1 MEPNQCE
8 RSESLVFDKGRSGTL
23 DSLSLERAVSRSS
36 QISESCGVSR
46 ATKRGFR
53 SWTSFQNSYELVG
66 IGEEN
71 DRRCLHNHMLHQM
84 EAKKSNRFVC
94 DFCRRKIV
102 QGELFWSCE
111 RCVWD
116 VCQACYAKGARFKA
130 GSEIELIQ
138 PFHHYRRHTSGI
150 IQEVIDD
157 SEGRHQ
163 QLLVTL
169 RHEDSPSE
177 ERLQREDFSKIR
189 VIEKS
194 QLNVRL
200 VVGVCL
206 IVAFF
211 LYGILDHHRL
221 SRLIS
226 RLVHWCRTIG
236 MWSALILFLVSS
248 VLPVIMLPVFP
259 VMALSGPLFTKLND
273 GEAVTGGAIAFGVV
287 FSGLWVGSVLAF
299 ALGKTLLNDYARKA
313 SKHSRV
319 LRRLNRII
327 DGAGVKIVFMARSL
341 PILPAEV
348 FDYACAMTTLAVHE
362 YAIGCLGSAVPVAFW
377 TFSTAQASDLTSPKR
392 SQATHL
398 ALIIINVGCLALLTV
413 LLVGVIQKH
422 EQEHAEEDETIQI
435 AWNTGWKDPKTE
447 ILQVLRFHQ
456 LDPHKEGRDFTIRD
470 CNNKLLQL
478 GGVLSIGSFLIR
490 KWDDTSEVSEEL
502 FPLKVHI
509 HKEAP
514 LVNELLEPASTMIK
528 YARDRLGSQSEPL
541 GPTGSTSLRYQR
553 IDTLPEVHPSPS
565 ESLQNSRI
573 LLPQG
578 HPMRWLLL
586 PWLLLLLPFIVGSS
600 LGPFALLG
608 GAALTLASIACLS
621 FLIAV
626 LIVIVQRR
634 CIHCTRRWRR
644 LWRLRMLQRRPKQIA
659 TAFGDSGP
667 CCICL
672 GESDSRDSLIALLPC
687 RHALHAE
694 CYASWVSADAYPSSN
709 LICPVCRCG
718 AEAIGKLS
726 SSASEEA

>member
-1 MEPNQCE
+1 VPWPHAMEQNQCE
-8 RSESLVFDKGRSGTL
+8 HSESLVFDKGRSGTL

-36 QISESCGVSR
+36 QISESCGVPR
-46 ATKRGFR
+46 TTKRGFR

-102 QGELFWSCE
+102 QSELFWSCE

-169 RHEDSPSE
+169 RHEDNPSE

-189 VIEKS
+189 VVEKS
-194 QLNVRL
+194 QLNIRL
-200 VVGVCL
+200 LVGVCL

-299 ALGKTLLNDYARKA
+299 ALGKTLLNDYTRKA

-327 DGAGVKIVFMARSL
+327 DSAGVKIVFMARSL

-348 FDYACAMTTLAVHE
+348 FDYACAMTSLAVHE

-447 ILQVLRFHQ
+447 ILQVLGFHQ

-478 GGVLSIGSFLIR
+478 GGVLTIGSFLIR
-490 KWDDTSEVSEEL
+490 KWDDRSEVSEEL

-528 YARDRLGSQSEPL
+528 YARDRLGSQSDPL
-541 GPTGSTSLRYQR
+541 GPTGSTSLRYQP
-553 IDTLPEVHPSPS
+553 IDTLPEEP
-565 ESLQNSRI
+565 
-573 LLPQG
+573 
-578 HPMRWLLL
+578 
-586 PWLLLLLPFIVGSS
+586 
-600 LGPFALLG
+600 
-608 GAALTLASIACLS
+608 
-621 FLIAV
+621 
-626 LIVIVQRR
+626 
-634 CIHCTRRWRR
+634 
-644 LWRLRMLQRRPKQIA
+644 
-659 TAFGDSGP
+659 
-667 CCICL
+667 
-672 GESDSRDSLIALLPC
+672 
-687 RHALHAE
+687 
-694 CYASWVSADAYPSSN
+694 
-709 LICPVCRCG
+709 
-718 AEAIGKLS
+718 
-726 SSASEEA
+726 